1 MSGKRGLLWLVAGIA
16 LALLAGRWLAGVYGD
31 WAFFHALGA
40 DAVWRTALVT
50 QALIR
55 ASVFALVFTF
65 AFVNF
70 FAVRQSIIS
79 LELPRH
85 VGNLEIRESIPTRRL
100 TLLAVAG
107 AALLAAL
114 FTLLRHDW
122 TVAAQAVYG
131 LPFGEID
138 PYFER
143 DLAFYVHWLPFERAL
158 NGVVSV
164 LVLLVSAIVV
174 ALYATTPSVRWD
186 SSGLY
191 VSAWVRRHLGVLG
204 GVAMGLVAWDWR
216 LDRFAL
222 LTHGHGA
229 GQFLTEAPFGVFDH
243 RVLVPYLLLASFAA
257 IPVAV
262 VFAWALWR
270 GYLRLGLALVTLV
283 IVGGPVTRI
292 VLPLVAKPADG
303 TREAL
308 LRDRPY
314 AATRMLYTRRA
325 FGVDAI
331 ERITAGS
338 RHAPVR
344 LDTRQLARW
353 VSSWDPAALERYI
366 ETERSRADVSALS
379 WRPGA
384 EGLEAM
390 LLHAPDAGSAP
401 GTRWLADRLRT
412 TTADA
417 RGLPPAVPGSA
428 DSGIPGVLVAPGA
441 SRYALVAD
449 TTGRLAAARFETT
462 IQRVLQAWDQ
472 QNPRLLAMDPP
483 VPRPRIMTHRD
494 AAERVAHLVPFL
506 RAGTTVT
513 PVVRGDSLYWVLE
526 LFAVAP
532 EYPLSVPLNFAGLR
546 AHYVSHAAS
555 AVVQA
560 QTGAVTLLVTGSPDA
575 VTRTWMRRFPGL
587 FTRRADAP
595 AWLADALPPAVDW
608 ALVQGKMLGR
618 TGFLGD
624 STLIR
629 SLSPVDDA
637 DADVAGGPVTLFQ
650 ADSMGTLAWGT
661 AVLDGTLTLS
671 GLLTARGGREPRT
684 EFMALTPGRTWNQ
697 ALEAL
702 QFAADGAG
710 FGRALPDSRR
720 GRVQAVPTDS
730 GPAFVQSFYEWPADA
745 PPRLAGV
752 AVLRGDQRLTG
763 RTLADALGVAPA
775 QPVLPLDA
783 FRARVEAL
791 YRAMEDALRAGDWRA
806 YGDAWAELGRLVRR
820 PSSSIH

>member
-16 LALLAGRWLAGVYGD
+16 LALLAGRWLAGMYGD

-50 QALIR
+50 QAAIR
-55 ASVFALVFTF
+55 AAVFTLVFTF

-70 FAVRQSIIS
+70 YAVRQSILS

-100 TLLAVAG
+100 TVLALAG
-107 AALLAAL
+107 AVLLAAL
-114 FTLLRHDW
+114 FTLVRHDW
-122 TVAAQAVYG
+122 TVAAQAAYG
-131 LPFGEID
+131 IPFGEID

-143 DLAFYVHWLPFERAL
+143 DLSFYVHWLPLERAM
-158 NGVVSV
+158 NGLISV

-186 SSGLY
+186 VRGLY
-191 VSAWVRRHLGVLG
+191 VSTWVRRHLGVLG
-204 GVAMGLVAWDWR
+204 GLAIGLVAWDWR

-222 LTHGHGA
+222 LTHGHGE
-229 GQFLTEAPFGVFDH
+229 GRFLTEAPFGVFDH

-257 IPVAV
+257 IPIAV

-292 VLPLVAKPADG
+292 ALPLVAKPATG
-303 TREAL
+303 TREAIT
-308 LRDRPY
+308 RDRPY

-331 ERITAGS
+331 EQIGS
-338 RHAPVR
+338 REPVQ
-344 LDTRQLARW
+344 LDTRQLSRW
-353 VSSWDPAALERYI
+353 VSSWDPAALVRHIESERANA
-366 ETERSRADVSALS
+366 EVSALS
-379 WRPGA
+379 WQPGGD
-384 EGLEAM
+384 GLEAM
-390 LLHAPDAGSAP
+390 LLRAPASESPP
-401 GTRWLADRLRT
+401 GTRWFADRVRVT
-412 TTADA
+412 AADA
-417 RGLPPAVPGSA
+417 RGFPPAVPGAA
-428 DSGIPGVLVAPGA
+428 DWGIPGVLVAPGA

-462 IQRVLQAWDQ
+462 LQRVAQAWDQ
-472 QNPRLLAMDPP
+472 QNPRLLALDPP
-483 VPRPRIMTHRD
+483 MPRPRIMTHRD
-494 AAERVAHLVPFL
+494 AAERVEHMVPFL
-506 RAGTTVT
+506 RAGSTVT
-513 PVVRGDSLYWVLE
+513 PVARGDSLYWVLE
-526 LFAVAP
+526 LFAVAR
-532 EYPLSVPLNFAGLR
+532 EYPLSVPLNFAGVR
-546 AHYVSHAAS
+546 AHYVSHAAT

-560 QTGAVTLLVTGSPDA
+560 QTGAVTLLAAESPDA
-575 VTRTWMRRFPGL
+575 VTRGWMRRFPGL
-587 FTRRADAP
+587 FTARAEAP
-595 AWLADALPPAVDW
+595 AWLGDALPPAVDW
-608 ALVQGKMLGR
+608 ALVQGAMLGR

-629 SLSPVDDA
+629 SLARVDDA
-637 DADVAGGPVTLFQ
+637 DADLAGGPVTLFQ
-650 ADSMGTLAWGT
+650 ADSLGTLAWGIP
-661 AVLDGTLTLS
+661 VLDGTQTLS
-671 GLLTARGGREPRT
+671 GLLTARGGRSPRT
-684 EFMALTPGRTWNQ
+684 EFMALTPGRTWTE

-745 PPRLAGV
+745 SPRLVGV
-752 AVLRGDQRLTG
+752 AVLRGEQRLTG
-763 RTLADALGVAPA
+763 RTLADALGVAGALPA
-775 QPVLPLDA
+775 VPADV

-791 YRAMEDALRAGDWRA
+791 YRAMEAALRAGDWRA
-806 YGDAWAELGRLVRR
+806 YGDAWAELGRLVERPP
-820 PSSSIH
+820 PSSPR